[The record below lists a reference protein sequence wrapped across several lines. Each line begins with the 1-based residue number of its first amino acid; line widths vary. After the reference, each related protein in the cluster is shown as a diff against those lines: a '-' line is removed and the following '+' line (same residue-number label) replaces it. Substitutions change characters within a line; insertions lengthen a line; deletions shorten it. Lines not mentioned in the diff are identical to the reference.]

1 MKKLTSFAVNYPV
14 TVLMATLGILLLGV
28 ISYQKLGIDLFPDL
42 TSPRIF
48 VELKSGERPPE
59 EIEKLFIEKIEAV
72 AIRQS
77 GVVEVSSI
85 TRTGSAQVT
94 VEYTWNKDMDEA
106 FLDLQKALTS
116 YSQNSQ
122 IDELTITQHDP
133 NTQPVV
139 IVGLS
144 HETITDMNELR
155 KVATNYIR
163 NELVRLEGIAE
174 VELSGIEENEVRI
187 DTDPY
192 KLESFGITV
201 DQLSQKI
208 QSYNRSISGGTIAE
222 TGLQY
227 VVKGVSLLQQKEDF
241 ENLIIGYKSPITG
254 NTTAEKTATFL
265 RDVATVTFANKDP
278 ENIVRVNGK
287 RCLALSI
294 YKETRYNT
302 VKAVE
307 DIQKSLASMT
317 KALPGYKFEIVT
329 NQGTFI
335 RNAIDEV
342 QDTLIIGVLLAVVI
356 LFIFLRRF
364 GTTLIV
370 SLAIPVSI
378 IATFNLMYFNNL
390 TLNIMTLGG
399 LALGAGML
407 VDNAIVVMENIFR
420 NHEAGMSAKEAAM
433 IGTAEVGGAITS
445 STLTSIVVFLPIVY
459 LHGASGELFKDQA
472 WTVAFSHFS
481 SLFVAIFLIPMLYF
495 QFFKNKSRQL
505 PKGAKFAGY
514 GRLVTKLLEYRWSI
528 TLASLVLMVLS
539 FFLIPYIGS
548 EFMPK
553 SDSKEF
559 TIDVKM
565 TEGTALE
572 RTSKAISSMEN
583 MIKELLG
590 DNIQD
595 IYSRIGPETGSNTTS
610 TTVYEGDNT
619 AEVKVVLKPESK
631 YVASQVVEAVAKW
644 YTENPQFTVTFSQNA
659 TALQSI
665 LGTEDAPLVVEVR
678 GTDLGELKRIT
689 KEVQTA
695 IKDIPGLYNLQT
707 NMESGYPEIN
717 VVVDRYKAGSY
728 SLAVSD
734 IVTQV
739 SAKLKGQTAG
749 QMDKDGE
756 LKDITIRLPKIGIAA
771 LGDMI
776 IKNGTSTIRLYEVAK
791 LSEDVAP
798 NQIYRR
804 NQNRI
809 GKVMAEIDK
818 NQSLNKVVE
827 AVQAKIA
834 PIALPAE
841 YSFKIA
847 GEEQKREESM
857 TNLKFALLLSII
869 LVYMVLASQFE
880 SLVHPFVVILT
891 IPFAI
896 VGTVLLF
903 FIMGQSFNMMAL
915 IGIIMLGGI
924 AVNDS
929 IILIDRI
936 NQLRMSGMEKR
947 LAISLGSQQRLRPIL
962 MTSIITVIALLPL
975 TFGFGESASLRSP
988 MAYAVIGGMITST
1001 LLTLFVIPCVYDL
1014 MTGNKPFK
1022 KDEQDEMTE
1031 MEIV

>member
-14 TVLMATLGILLLGV
+14 TVLMAILGILLLGV

-42 TSPRIF
+42 SSPRVFI
-48 VELKSGERPPE
+48 ELKSGERPPE
-59 EIEKLFIEKIEAV
+59 EMEKLFVEKIEAV

-77 GVVEVSSI
+77 GVMEVSSI

-94 VEYTWNKDMDEA
+94 VEYAWSKDMDEA
-106 FLDLQKALTS
+106 FLDIQKALTS

-122 IDELTITQHDP
+122 IESLTITQHDP

-155 KVATNYIR
+155 KVAVNYIR

-174 VELSGIEENEVRI
+174 VELDGIEENEVRI

-192 KLESFGITV
+192 KLEAFNITV

-208 QSYNRSISGGTIAE
+208 QAFNRSISGGTITE

-227 VVKGVSLLQQKEDF
+227 VVKGVSLIQDKEDF
-241 ENLIIGYKSPITG
+241 ENLIIGYKSTVAG
-254 NTTAEKTATFL
+254 NANAEKSATYL
-265 RDVATVTFANKDP
+265 RDVATVSFANKDP
-278 ENIVRVNGK
+278 LNIVRINGV

-307 DIQKSLASMT
+307 DIQKALTSIT
-317 KALPGYKFEIVT
+317 KALPGYKFTLVT

-335 RNAIDEV
+335 RSSIDEV
-342 QDTLIIGVLLAVVI
+342 QNTLVIGVLLAVIV
-356 LFIFLRRF
+356 LFLFLRRF

-370 SLAIPVSI
+370 SLAIPISI
-378 IATFNLMYFNNL
+378 IATFNLMYFNDL

-420 NHEAGMSAKEAAM
+420 NHEAGMSAKEAA
-433 IGTAEVGGAITS
+433 IVGTAEVGGAITS

-459 LHGASGELFKDQA
+459 MHGASGELFKDQA

-481 SLFVAIFLIPMLYF
+481 SLFVAIFLIPMLYD
-495 QFFKNKSRQL
+495 QFFRKKTMQAPKVARFAAYGKLISGLL
-505 PKGAKFAGY
+505 PN
-514 GRLVTKLLEYRWSI
+514 RWIISI
-528 TLASLVLMVLS
+528 ISLVLMGLS
-539 FFLIPYIGS
+539 FMLVPYIGS

-553 SDSKEF
+553 TDSKEF
-559 TIDVKM
+559 TINVQM
-565 TEGTALE
+565 AEGTSLE
-572 RTSKAISSMEN
+572 RTSTAIGSMEN

-590 DNIQD
+590 DNVQ
-595 IYSRIGPETGSNTTS
+595 SVFSKIGPSSSATTS
-610 TTVYEGDNT
+610 ATSVYEGENT
-619 AEVKVVLKPESK
+619 AQVKVILKPEGK
-631 YVASQVVEAVAKW
+631 YVSSQVVEAIAKW
-644 YTENPQFTVTFSQNA
+644 YAENPQFKVTFTQSE

-678 GTDLGELKRIT
+678 GVDLAEIARIT
-689 KEVQTA
+689 KQVEASV
-695 IKDIPGLYNLQT
+695 KEIPGLYNFQT
-707 NMESGYPEIN
+707 NVEGGYPEIN
-717 VVVDRYKAGSY
+717 VDVDRFRAGSY
-728 SLAVSD
+728 NLSVTE
-734 IVTQV
+734 IVNQV
-739 SAKLKGQTAG
+739 TAKLKGQNAG
-749 QMDKDGE
+749 QMEKEGE
-756 LKDITIRLPKIGIAA
+756 LRDITIHVPKIGVAA

-776 IKNGTSTIRLYEVAK
+776 IKNGTSVIRLYEVAK
-791 LSEDVAP
+791 LNQTVAP
-798 NQIYRR
+798 TEIYRR
-804 NQNRI
+804 NQSRI

-818 NQSLNKVVE
+818 NQSLDKVVA

-834 PIALPAE
+834 PIELPAD
-841 YSFKIA
+841 YAIKVA
-847 GEEQKREESM
+847 GEEQKRQESM
-857 TNLKFALLLSII
+857 GNLRFALLLSIV

-880 SLVHPFVVILT
+880 SLVHPLVVILT

-896 VGTVLLF
+896 VGTIILF
-903 FIMGQSFNMMAL
+903 FIMGQTFNMMAL
-915 IGIIMLGGI
+915 IGIIMLAGI

-936 NQLRMSGMEKR
+936 NQLRMGGMEKR
-947 LAISLGSQQRLRPIL
+947 QAITLGSQQRLRPIL

-1014 MTGNKPFK
+1014 MTSNKSLK
-1022 KDEQDEMTE
+1022 REE
-1031 MEIV
+1031 

>member
-1 MKKLTSFAVNYPV
+1 MKKMTSFAVNYPV
-14 TVLMATLGILLLGV
+14 TVLMAILGILLLGM

-42 TSPRIF
+42 SSPRIF

-59 EIEKLFIEKIEAV
+59 EMEKLFIEKIEAV

-77 GVVEVSSI
+77 GVVEVSSV
-85 TRTGSAQVT
+85 TRTGTAEVT
-94 VEYTWNKDMDEA
+94 VEYSWNKDMDEA

-133 NTQPVV
+133 NTQPVI

-155 KVATNYIR
+155 KVAVNYVR

-192 KLESFGITV
+192 KLESFGFTV
-201 DQLSQKI
+201 DQLSTKI
-208 QSYNRSISGGTIAE
+208 QAYNRSISGGTITE

-241 ENLIIGYKSPITG
+241 ENLIIGYKSPVAG
-254 NTTAEKTATFL
+254 STTADKTATYL
-265 RDVATVTFANKDP
+265 RDVATVTFANKEP
-278 ENIVRVNGK
+278 ENIVRVNGI
-287 RCLALSI
+287 RCLGLSI
-294 YKETRYNT
+294 FKETRYNT

-307 DIQKSLASMT
+307 DIQKALVSIT
-317 KALPGYKFEIVT
+317 KALPGYKFEVVT

-335 RNAIDEV
+335 RTAIDEV
-342 QDTLIIGVLLAVVI
+342 ENTLVIGVLLAVVV

-370 SLAIPVSI
+370 SLAIPISI
-378 IATFNLMYFNNL
+378 IATFNLMYFNDL

-420 NHEAGMSAKEAAM
+420 NHESGMSAKDAAI

-459 LHGASGELFKDQA
+459 MHGASSELFKDQA

-481 SLFVAIFLIPMLYF
+481 SLFVAIFLIPMMYY
-495 QFFKNKSRQL
+495 QFFKNKGLQV
-505 PKGAKFAGY
+505 PKGARFAGY
-514 GRLVTKLLEYRWSI
+514 GNLITSLLPHRWVI
-528 TLASLVLMVLS
+528 TLISFALMGLSLLLVP
-539 FFLIPYIGS
+539 FIGS

-553 SDSKEF
+553 TDSKEF
-559 TIDVKM
+559 TINLQM

-572 RTSKAISSMEN
+572 RTSTAASSMEK

-590 DNIQD
+590 DEVQA
-595 IYSRIGPETGSNTTS
+595 IYSKIGPSTGTS
-610 TTVYEGDNT
+610 TTASTVYEGDNT
-619 AEVKVVLKPESK
+619 AEIKVVLKQNGK
-631 YVASQVVEAVAKW
+631 YVASQVVETVAKW
-644 YTENPQFTVTFSQNA
+644 YAENPQFKVTFTQDE
-659 TALQSI
+659 TALKSI
-665 LGTEDAPLVVEVR
+665 LGTQDAPLVVEVR
-678 GTDLGELKRIT
+678 GTDLAEITKIT
-689 KEVQTA
+689 KEVQA
-695 IKDIPGLYNLQT
+695 SIKDIPGIYNLQT
-707 NMESGYPEIN
+707 NVEGGYPEVN
-717 VVVDRYKAGSY
+717 VVVDRFRAGSY
-728 SLAVSD
+728 NLSVTE
-734 IVTQV
+734 IVNQV
-739 SAKLKGQTAG
+739 TAKLKGQTVG

-756 LKDITIRLPKIGIAA
+756 LRDITIRVPKIGVAA

-776 IKNGTSTIRLYEVAK
+776 IKNGTSVIRLYEVAK
-791 LSEDVAP
+791 LDQTIAP
-798 NQIYRR
+798 NEIYRR

-818 NQSLNKVVE
+818 NQSLNKVV
-827 AVQAKIA
+827 ATVQAKIA
-834 PIALPAE
+834 PITLPTD
-841 YSFKIA
+841 YTFKIA
-847 GEEQKREESM
+847 GEEQKRQEST
-857 TNLKFALLLSII
+857 TNLYWALLLSII
-869 LVYMVLASQFE
+869 LVYMVLASTFE
-880 SLVHPFVVILT
+880 SLVHPFIVILT

-896 VGTVLLF
+896 VGTVILF
-903 FIMGQSFNMMAL
+903 FIMGQTFNMMAL
-915 IGIIMLGGI
+915 IGIIMLAGI

-936 NQLRMSGMEKR
+936 NQLRMTGMDKR
-947 LAISLGSQQRLRPIL
+947 KAISLGSQQRLRPIL

-975 TFGFGESASLRSP
+975 TIGFGESASLRSP

-1014 MTGNKPFK
+1014 MTSNKPYYK
-1022 KDEQDEMTE
+1022 EE
-1031 MEIV
+1031 

>member
-14 TVLMATLGILLLGV
+14 TVLMAILGILLLGM

-42 TSPRIF
+42 SSPRIF

-59 EIEKLFIEKIEAV
+59 EMEKLFIEKIEAV

-77 GVVEVSSI
+77 GVVEVSSV
-85 TRTGSAQVT
+85 TRTGSAEIT
-94 VEYTWNKDMDEA
+94 VEYSWNKDMDEA
-106 FLDLQKALTS
+106 FLDIQKALTS
-116 YSQNSQ
+116 YSQNTQ
-122 IDELTITQHDP
+122 IDQITITQHDP
-133 NTQPVV
+133 NTQPVI

-155 KVATNYIR
+155 KVAVNYVR

-192 KLESFGITV
+192 KLESFGFTV
-201 DQLSQKI
+201 DQLSSKI
-208 QSYNRSISGGTIAE
+208 QAYNRSISGGTITE

-241 ENLIIGYKSPITG
+241 ENLIIGYKSPIAG
-254 NTTAEKTATFL
+254 STTTDKTATYL
-265 RDVATVTFANKDP
+265 RDVATVTFANKEP
-278 ENIVRVNGK
+278 ENIVRVNGV
-287 RCLALSI
+287 RCLGLSI
-294 YKETRYNT
+294 FKETRYNT

-307 DIQKSLASMT
+307 DIQKALVSIT
-317 KALPGYKFEIVT
+317 KALPGYKFEVVT

-335 RNAIDEV
+335 RTAIDEV
-342 QDTLIIGVLLAVVI
+342 QNTLIIGVLLAVIV

-370 SLAIPVSI
+370 SLAIPISI
-378 IATFNLMYFNNL
+378 IATFNLMYFNDL

-420 NHEAGMSAKEAAM
+420 NHESGMSAKDAAI

-459 LHGASGELFKDQA
+459 MHGASSELFKDQA

-481 SLFVAIFLIPMLYF
+481 SLFVAIFLIPMMYY
-495 QFFKNKSRQL
+495 QFFKNKGLQV
-505 PKGAKFAGY
+505 PKGARFAGY
-514 GRLVTKLLEYRWSI
+514 GNLITSLLPHRWVI
-528 TLASLVLMVLS
+528 TIISMVLMALS
-539 FFLIPYIGS
+539 ALLIPYIGS

-553 SDSKEF
+553 TDSKEF
-559 TIDVKM
+559 TINIQM
-565 TEGTALE
+565 AEGTALE
-572 RTSKAISSMEN
+572 RTSTAASSMEK

-590 DNIQD
+590 DECQA
-595 IYSRIGPETGSNTTS
+595 IYSKIGPTSSTS
-610 TTVYEGDNT
+610 TSSASTIYEGTNT
-619 AEVKVVLKPESK
+619 AEIKVVLKPKGK
-631 YVASQVVEAVAKW
+631 YVASQIVETISKW
-644 YTENPQFTVTFSQNA
+644 YAENPQFKVTFTQDE
-659 TALQSI
+659 TALKSI
-665 LGTEDAPLVVEVR
+665 LGTQDAPLVVEVR
-678 GTDLGELKRIT
+678 GTDLPEITRIT
-689 KEVQTA
+689 KEVQTS
-695 IKDIPGLYNLQT
+695 IKDIPGIYNLMT
-707 NMESGYPEIN
+707 NVEGGYPEVN
-717 VVVDRYKAGSY
+717 VVVDRFRAGSY
-728 SLAVSD
+728 NLAVTD
-734 IVTQV
+734 IVNQV
-739 SAKLKGQTAG
+739 TAKLKGQTVG

-756 LKDITIRLPKIGIAA
+756 LRDITIRVPKIGVAA

-776 IKNGTSTIRLYEVAK
+776 IKNGTSVIRLYEVAK
-791 LSEDVAP
+791 LTQTIAP
-798 NQIYRR
+798 NEIYRR

-818 NQSLNKVVE
+818 NQKLNKVVE

-834 PIALPAE
+834 PIALPTD

-857 TNLKFALLLSII
+857 SNLKWALLLSII

-880 SLVHPFVVILT
+880 SLVHPFIVILT

-896 VGTVLLF
+896 VGTVILF
-903 FIMGQSFNMMAL
+903 FIMGQTFNMMAL
-915 IGIIMLGGI
+915 IGIIMLAGI

-936 NQLRMSGMEKR
+936 NQLRATGIDKR

-975 TFGFGESASLRSP
+975 TIGFGESASLRSP

-1014 MTGNKPFK
+1014 MTSNKPYVN
-1022 KDEQDEMTE
+1022 EE
-1031 MEIV
+1031 

>member
-14 TVLMATLGILLLGV
+14 TVLMAILGILLLGV

-42 TSPRIF
+42 SSPRVF
-48 VELKSGERPPE
+48 VEIKSGERPPE
-59 EIEKLFIEKIEAV
+59 EMEKLFVEKIEAV

-77 GVVEVSSI
+77 GVMEVSSV
-85 TRTGSAQVT
+85 TRTGSSEIT
-94 VEYTWNKDMDEA
+94 VEYAWSKDMDEA

-122 IDELTITQHDP
+122 IDALTITQHDP
-133 NTQPVV
+133 NTQPVL

-144 HETITDMNELR
+144 HESITDMNELR
-155 KVATNYIR
+155 KVAVNYIR

-174 VELSGIEENEVRI
+174 VELAGIEESEVRI

-201 DQLSQKI
+201 DQLSTKI
-208 QSYNRSISGGTIAE
+208 QAFNRSISGGTITE

-227 VVKGVSLLQQKEDF
+227 VVKGVSLIQQKEDF
-241 ENLIIGYKSPITG
+241 DNLIIGYKSTITG
-254 NTTAEKTATFL
+254 NTNGEKSATYL
-265 RDVATVTFANKDP
+265 RDVATVSFANKEP
-278 ENIVRVNGK
+278 VNIVRINGE

-307 DIQKSLASMT
+307 DIQKALTSIT
-317 KALPGYKFEIVT
+317 KALPGYKFTIVT
-329 NQGTFI
+329 NQGNFI
-335 RNAIDEV
+335 RTAIDEV
-342 QDTLIIGVLLAVVI
+342 QNTLLIGVLLAVII

-378 IATFNLMYFNNL
+378 IATFNLMYFNDL

-420 NHEAGMSAKEAAM
+420 NHELGMSAKEAA
-433 IGTAEVGGAITS
+433 IVGTAEVGGAITS
-445 STLTSIVVFLPIVY
+445 STLTSVVVFLPIVY
-459 LHGASGELFKDQA
+459 MHGASGELFKDQA
-472 WTVAFSHFS
+472 WTVAFSHVS
-481 SLFVAIFLIPMLYF
+481 SLFVAIFLIPMLYH
-495 QFFKNKSRQL
+495 QLFKNKEKQA
-505 PKGAKFAGY
+505 PKGARFAGY
-514 GRLVTKLLEYRWSI
+514 GKLITGLLPHRWII
-528 TLASLVLMVLS
+528 TIISFALMGLS
-539 FFLIPYIGS
+539 FLLVPYIGS

-553 SDSKEF
+553 TDSKEF
-559 TIDVKM
+559 TINVQM
-565 TEGTALE
+565 SEGTSLE
-572 RTSKAISSMEN
+572 RTSTAIGSMEK

-590 DNIQD
+590 DDIQSV
-595 IYSRIGPETGSNTTS
+595 YSKIGPSTGTS
-610 TTVYEGDNT
+610 TSTSTVYEGENT
-619 AEVKVVLKPESK
+619 AEIKVILKPEGK
-631 YVASQVVEAVAKW
+631 YVASQVVEAIAKW
-644 YTENPQFTVTFSQNA
+644 YAVNPQFKVTFSQNE

-665 LGTEDAPLVVEVR
+665 LGTQDAPLVLEVR
-678 GTDLGELKRIT
+678 GLDLPEIKKIT
-689 KEVQTA
+689 KEVEA
-695 IKDIPGLYNLQT
+695 SIKDIPGLYNLQT
-707 NMESGYPEIN
+707 NVEGGYPEIN
-717 VVVDRYKAGSY
+717 VVVDRFRAGSY
-728 SLAVSD
+728 NLSVTE
-734 IVTQV
+734 IVNQV
-739 SAKLKGQTAG
+739 TAKLKGQNAG

-756 LKDITIRLPKIGIAA
+756 LKDITIHVPKIGVAA

-776 IKNGTSTIRLYEVAK
+776 IKNGTSVIRLYEVAK
-791 LSEDVAP
+791 LDETVAP
-798 NQIYRR
+798 TEIYRR

-809 GKVMAEIDK
+809 GKVMAELDK
-818 NQSLNKVVE
+818 NQSLDKVVA

-834 PIALPAE
+834 PMVLPAD
-841 YSFKIA
+841 YSIKVA

-857 TNLKFALLLSII
+857 SNLRFALLLSIV

-880 SLVHPFVVILT
+880 SLIHPLIVILT

-896 VGTVLLF
+896 VGTIILF
-903 FIMGQSFNMMAL
+903 FILGQTFNIMAL

-936 NQLRMSGMEKR
+936 NQLRLTGMEKR
-947 LAISLGSQQRLRPIL
+947 LAISMGSQQRLRPIL

-1014 MTGNKPFK
+1014 MTSNKPLK
-1022 KDEQDEMTE
+1022 QED
-1031 MEIV
+1031 